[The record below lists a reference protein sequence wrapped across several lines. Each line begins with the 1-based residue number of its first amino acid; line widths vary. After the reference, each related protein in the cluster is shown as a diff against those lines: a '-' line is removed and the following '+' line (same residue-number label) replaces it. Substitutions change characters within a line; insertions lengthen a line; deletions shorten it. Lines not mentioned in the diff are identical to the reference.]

1 MADYNE
7 KPIYSM
13 SFILE
18 HKQPYVYDH
27 IENLGSSEI
36 LKTMKIIFGILNI
49 SFSRFCIIYLS
60 LFKCKQACDIGYV
73 VY

>member
-27 IENLGSSEI
+27 IENLGRSEI
-36 LKTMKIIFGILNI
+36 FKIMKVMFGILNI
-49 SFSRFCIIYLS
+49 
-60 LFKCKQACDIGYV
+60 
-73 VY
+73 